1 MLCLL
6 MAGCTSSTQANAPV
20 RVDAMVTWIERV
32 HVEAERSRQAVG
44 DAFER
49 LNALAAGKF
58 GKEPASTVYARFVQS
73 TDLAEQ
79 QAKRFRDVVGP
90 MVAAATPVFAER
102 QQSLATIGNE
112 RMRQRSELR
121 YSVDKQRY
129 EAISKVAVPT
139 QDQLDAFVKSL
150 RDHAAF
156 LAYDLNGGAIDEI
169 RDEVKLVA
177 NEARDLDHNLESCQS
192 AARAYVDQLAP
203 PAEPAR

>member
-1 MLCLL
+1 MRAREALRREATAMQLCTAPRSFLCLL
-6 MAGCTSSTQANAPV
+6 MVACSSSTQANAPV

-32 HVEAERSRQAVG
+32 HVEADRSRQAVG

-58 GKEPASTVYARFVQS
+58 GKEPASAFYARFVQS

-102 QQSLATIGNE
+102 QQSLTTIGNE

-121 YSVDKQRY
+121 YSVDKARY
-129 EAISKVAVPT
+129 EAISRVAVPT
-139 QDQLDAFVKSL
+139 QDQM
-150 RDHAAF
+150 
-156 LAYDLNGGAIDEI
+156 
-169 RDEVKLVA
+169 
-177 NEARDLDHNLESCQS
+177 
-192 AARAYVDQLAP
+192 
-203 PAEPAR
+203 